1 MTMQLNVHILKKAQ
15 KSFWFVP
22 LIFSLISLVLAVATF
37 SFDWWLS
44 KHDYPLL
51 PKVLF
56 ANFDLSTMIIST
68 IASSIMTM
76 TTITFSTIMV
86 VLTTFLS
93 QYSPRTL
100 QNFINDR
107 PTQRVLAIFVAGVVY
122 CITLLILLKDESGQK
137 LFISAAFAALV
148 AIICLFVFVY
158 FVHHVSNWV
167 KVSKLIHNIT
177 IKTNNKI
184 ETSPLYRKKDKLE
197 SQSGID
203 PLSFEDTKPCYL
215 YSQESGYLQH
225 IDIQG
230 LLNKAISDD
239 CIVRMIKTP
248 GEYLLEGTSLMT
260 IWSVH
265 EEVKPEEYLNYIILG
280 PDKEPIED
288 IDLGIRKLVEIALRA
303 ISPAINDPNTAKN
316 CIEEIGIILS
326 KLARHKLPGSYIT
339 DNEDNIRIILE
350 QPTFVDYL
358 YNSFYQLR
366 HYGKHDI
373 SVTTEILRSLR
384 MIAENNKED
393 VKGMIWTFKDY
404 ILEGIEY
411 ESLQN
416 LDMQFLMQHLEKLAA
431 SCGKPDWDRN
441 EVRNSYFP
449 EIYKTTE
456 ALKGKTNEAPSH

>member
-1 MTMQLNVHILKKAQ
+1 MHLDIHIFKKAQ

-22 LIFSLISLVLAVATF
+22 LIFSLISLALALATF
-37 SFDWWLS
+37 FFDWWLS

-148 AIICLFVFVY
+148 AIVCLFVFVY

-167 KVSKLIHNIT
+167 KVSNLIHNIT

-184 ETSPLYRKKDKLE
+184 ENSPLYKKKDRE
-197 SQSGID
+197 ASQNGIE
-203 PLSFEDTKPCYL
+203 PLSFEKTKPYYV
-215 YSQESGYLQH
+215 YSKESGYLQH
-225 IDIQG
+225 IDIDG
-230 LLNKAISDD
+230 LIQKAASHD
-239 CIVRMIKTP
+239 CIVRMLKTP
-248 GEYLLEGTSLMT
+248 GEYLLEGTGMMT
-260 IWSVH
+260 IWSD
-265 EEVKPEEYLNYIILG
+265 EEDIKTEDFLKYIVLG

-303 ISPAINDPNTAKN
+303 ISPAINDPNTARN

-339 DNEDNIRIILE
+339 DQEDNVRIILE
-350 QPTFVDYL
+350 QPTFMDYL
-358 YNSFYQLR
+358 YKSFYQLR
-366 HYGKHDI
+366 HYGARDI
-373 SVTTEILRSLR
+373 SVSTEILRSLR
-384 MIAENNKED
+384 MIAENNKKD
-393 VKGMIWTFKDY
+393 VKGMIWSFKDY

-411 ESLQN
+411 DCLQN
-416 LDMQFLMQHLEKLAA
+416 IDMQFLMKHLDELAA
-431 SCGKPDWDRN
+431 SCDNQDWDRD
-441 EVRNSYFP
+441 EVRNSFFP
-449 EIYKTTE
+449 EKYKTTD
-456 ALKGKTNEAPSH
+456 ALGAESRPKK

>member
-1 MTMQLNVHILKKAQ
+1 MHLNVHILKKAQ

-22 LIFSLISLVLAVATF
+22 VIFSLISLLVALVTF

-44 KHDYPLL
+44 QHNYPFL

-56 ANFDLSTMIIST
+56 ANFNLSTMIIST

-107 PTQRVLAIFVAGVVY
+107 PTQRVLAIFVSGVVY
-122 CITLLILLKDESGQK
+122 CITLLILLKDESGQE

-167 KVSKLIHNIT
+167 KVSNLIHNIT
-177 IKTNNKI
+177 IKTNKKI
-184 ETSPLYRKKDKLE
+184 EESPLYRDKDE
-197 SQSGID
+197 NNSEEEIHSI
-203 PLSFEDTKPCYL
+203 SFDDTNPV
-215 YSQESGYLQH
+215 YSYSNSSGYLQH
-225 IDIQG
+225 IEIEG
-230 LLNKAISDD
+230 LMKKATHDG
-239 CIVRMIKTP
+239 CIVRLLKTP
-248 GEYLLEGTSLMT
+248 GEYLLEGTAVMT
-260 IWSVH
+260 IWSAN
-265 EEVKPEEYLNYIILG
+265 EEIKPEEYVNFLILG

-326 KLARHKLPGSYIT
+326 KLARYRLPGSYIT
-339 DNEDNIRIILE
+339 DSESHVRIILE
-350 QPTFVDYL
+350 QPSFDDYL
-358 YNSFYQLR
+358 YKSFYQLR
-366 HYGKHDI
+366 HYGKQDI
-373 SVTTEILRSLR
+373 SVTTEILRSLS
-384 MIAENNKED
+384 MISENNKGD
-393 VKGMIWTFKDY
+393 VKKIIWTFKDY
-404 ILEGIEY
+404 ILEGIDY

-416 LDMQFLMQHLEKLAA
+416 LDMKYLMTHIEKLAS
-431 SCGKPDWDRN
+431 SCELSDWDHDKIRN
-441 EVRNSYFP
+441 TYFP
-449 EIYKTTE
+449 DKYKTSDSFRDTD
-456 ALKGKTNEAPSH
+456 LKT

>member
-1 MTMQLNVHILKKAQ
+1 
-15 KSFWFVP
+15 
-22 LIFSLISLVLAVATF
+22 
-37 SFDWWLS
+37 
-44 KHDYPLL
+44 
-51 PKVLF
+51 
-56 ANFDLSTMIIST
+56 
-68 IASSIMTM
+68 
-76 TTITFSTIMV
+76 
-86 VLTTFLS
+86 
-93 QYSPRTL
+93 
-100 QNFINDR
+100 
-107 PTQRVLAIFVAGVVY
+107 
-122 CITLLILLKDESGQK
+122 
-137 LFISAAFAALV
+137 
-148 AIICLFVFVY
+148 
-158 FVHHVSNWV
+158 
-167 KVSKLIHNIT
+167 
-177 IKTNNKI
+177 
-184 ETSPLYRKKDKLE
+184 
-197 SQSGID
+197 
-203 PLSFEDTKPCYL
+203 
-215 YSQESGYLQH
+215 
-225 IDIQG
+225 
-230 LLNKAISDD
+230 
-239 CIVRMIKTP
+239 
-248 GEYLLEGTSLMT
+248 MT

-265 EEVKPEEYLNYIILG
+265 EEIKPEEYLNYIILG

-339 DNEDNIRIILE
+339 DKENNIRIVLE

-416 LDMQFLMQHLEKLAA
+416 LDMQYLIQHLDQLAA
-431 SCGKPDWDRN
+431 SCDKRDWDRD

-449 EIYKTTE
+449 EKYKTTE
-456 ALKGKTNEAPSH
+456 ALKGKTNQSPSH

>member
-1 MTMQLNVHILKKAQ
+1 MHLNVHIFKKAQ

-22 LIFSLISLVLAVATF
+22 LIFSLISLALALATF
-37 SFDWWLS
+37 FFDWWLS

-56 ANFDLSTMIIST
+56 ANFDLSMTIIST

-122 CITLLILLKDESGQK
+122 CITLLILLKDEAGQK
-137 LFISAAFAALV
+137 LFISAAFAAFV
-148 AIICLFVFVY
+148 AIVCLFVFVY

-167 KVSKLIHNIT
+167 KVSNLIHNIT
-177 IKTNNKI
+177 IKTNHKI
-184 ETSPLYRKKDKLE
+184 ETSPLYRKKNKPASQRGLE
-197 SQSGID
+197 
-203 PLSFEDTKPCYL
+203 PLSFENTNPYYV
-215 YSQESGYLQH
+215 YSKDSGYLQH
-225 IDIQG
+225 IDIEG
-230 LLNKAISDD
+230 LIQKAKNND
-239 CIVRMIKTP
+239 CIVRMLKTP
-248 GEYLLEGTSLMT
+248 GEYLLEGTGTMT
-260 IWSVH
+260 IWTDQEDIKT
-265 EEVKPEEYLNYIILG
+265 EEFLKYIILG

-288 IDLGIRKLVEIALRA
+288 IELGIRKLVEIALRA

-339 DNEDNIRIILE
+339 DQEENVRIILE

-358 YNSFYQLR
+358 YKSFYQLR
-366 HYGKHDI
+366 HYGAQDI
-373 SVTTEILRSLR
+373 SVSTEILRSLR

-393 VKGMIWTFKDY
+393 VKGMIWTFKDF

-411 ESLQN
+411 DRLQN
-416 LDMQFLMQHLEKLAA
+416 LDMQYLMKHLDELAA
-431 SCGKPDWDRN
+431 SCDNHNWDRD
-441 EVRNSYFP
+441 EIRNSFFP
-449 EIYKTTE
+449 EKYKTRD
-456 ALKGKTNEAPSH
+456 ALGAETNPENNR

>member
-1 MTMQLNVHILKKAQ
+1 MHLNVHILKKAQ
-15 KSFWFVP
+15 KSFWFIP
-22 LIFSLISLVLAVATF
+22 LVFSLISLVLALVTF

-44 KHDYPLL
+44 QHDYPLL

-56 ANFDLSTMIIST
+56 ANFDLSMTIIST

-107 PTQRVLAIFVAGVVY
+107 PTQRVLAIFVSGVVY
-122 CITLLILLKDESGQK
+122 CITLLILLKDESGQE
-137 LFISAAFAALV
+137 LFISAAFAAIV

-167 KVSKLIHNIT
+167 KVSNLIHNIT
-177 IKTNNKI
+177 IKTNHKI
-184 ETSPLYRKKDKLE
+184 ENSPLYRKKDKLE
-197 SQSGID
+197 STHTGID
-203 PLSFEDTKPCYL
+203 PLSFEDTEACYV
-215 YSQESGYLQH
+215 YSNESGYLQH
-225 IDIQG
+225 IEIEG
-230 LLNKAISDD
+230 LLHRAVSND

-248 GEYLLEGTSLMT
+248 GEYLLEGTAVMT
-260 IWSVH
+260 IWS
-265 EEVKPEEYLNYIILG
+265 EEDEIKPEEYLNFIILG

-326 KLARHKLPGSYIT
+326 KLARHKLPGSHIA
-339 DNEDNIRIILE
+339 DEEGNIRIILE
-350 QPTFVDYL
+350 QPDFEDYL
-358 YNSFYQLR
+358 YQSFYQLR

-373 SVTTEILRSLR
+373 SVIAEMLRSLR
-384 MIAENNKED
+384 MIAENNKKD
-393 VKGMIWTFKDY
+393 VKKIIWTFKDY
-404 ILEGIEY
+404 ILDGIDY
-411 ESLQN
+411 DSLQN
-416 LDMQFLMQHLEKLAA
+416 LDMKFLMKHLEELAS
-431 SCGKPDWDRN
+431 SCGLPDWDRDA
-441 EVRNSYFP
+441 VRNSFFP
-449 EIYKTTE
+449 NKYKTEDANQTVE
-456 ALKGKTNEAPSH
+456 NS

>member
-1 MTMQLNVHILKKAQ
+1 MHLNVHIFKKAQ

-22 LIFSLISLVLAVATF
+22 LIFSLISLALALATF
-37 SFDWWLS
+37 YFDWWLS

-56 ANFDLSTMIIST
+56 ANFDLSMMIIST

-148 AIICLFVFVY
+148 AIVCLFVFVY

-184 ETSPLYRKKDKLE
+184 ENSPLYRKKDKLE
-197 SQSGID
+197 SQSGVD
-203 PLSFEDTKPCYL
+203 PLSFEDTKPCYV
-215 YSQESGYLQH
+215 YSQESGYLQY
-225 IDIQG
+225 IDIEG
-230 LLNKAISDD
+230 LIHKAVSGD
-239 CIVRMIKTP
+239 CIVRMLKTP
-248 GEYLLEGTSLMT
+248 GEYLLEGTGAMT
-260 IWSVH
+260 IWSDKDDIKT
-265 EEVKPEEYLNYIILG
+265 EEFLKYINLG

-326 KLARHKLPGSYIT
+326 KLARHKLPGAYIT
-339 DNEDNIRIILE
+339 DQEDKVRIILE
-350 QPTFVDYL
+350 QPTFSDYL
-358 YNSFYQLR
+358 YQSFYQLR
-366 HYGKHDI
+366 HYGAQDI
-373 SVTTEILRSLR
+373 SVSTEILRSLR
-384 MIAENNKED
+384 MIAENNKKD
-393 VKGMIWTFKDY
+393 VKGTIWTFKDY
-404 ILEGIEY
+404 ILEGIDY
-411 ESLQN
+411 GSLQN
-416 LDMQFLMQHLEKLAA
+416 LDMQYLMKFLDELAA
-431 SCGKPDWDRN
+431 SCDHPDWDRDGI
-441 EVRNSYFP
+441 RNSFFP
-449 EIYKTTE
+449 EKYKTADASVPE
-456 ALKGKTNEAPSH
+456 SRHENYP

>member
-1 MTMQLNVHILKKAQ
+1 MHLNVHIFKKAQ

-22 LIFSLISLVLAVATF
+22 LIFSLISLALAIATF
-37 SFDWWLS
+37 FFDWWLS
-44 KHDYPLL
+44 QHNYPLL

-56 ANFDLSTMIIST
+56 ANFDLSMMIIST

-122 CITLLILLKDESGQK
+122 CITLLILLKDESGQE

-148 AIICLFVFVY
+148 AIFCLFVFVY

-184 ETSPLYRKKDKLE
+184 ETSPLYRKKDKVE
-197 SQSGID
+197 SQSGIN
-203 PLSFEDTKPCYL
+203 PLSFEDTKPCYV
-215 YSQESGYLQH
+215 YSNESGYLQH
-225 IDIQG
+225 IEIEG

-248 GEYLLEGTSLMT
+248 GEYLLEGTAAMT
-260 IWSVH
+260 IWSIH
-265 EEVKPEEYLNYIILG
+265 EEIKPEEYLNYIILG

-339 DNEDNIRIILE
+339 DKEDTIRIILE
-350 QPTFVDYL
+350 QPAFVDYL
-358 YNSFYQLR
+358 YKSFYQLR
-366 HYGKHDI
+366 HYGRQDI

-393 VKGMIWTFKDY
+393 TKEIVWTFKDY
-404 ILEGIEY
+404 ILEGIDY
-411 ESLQN
+411 DRLQN
-416 LDMQFLMQHLEKLAA
+416 LDMQYLMHYIEELAS
-431 SCGKPDWDRN
+431 SCDKTDWDHD
-441 EVRNSYFP
+441 EVRNSFFP
-449 EIYKTTE
+449 KKYRTAD
-456 ALKGKTNEAPSH
+456 ALNFKKKG